1 MGISD
6 QHVQWTSHD
15 KSEHVLRG
23 LRFFAPRRDSKIDQV
38 VQAGQ
43 CYLSLV
49 PAAYLSSPSYVL
61 IAKQGLAKRSD
72 VTPPGTLSSK
82 TSILLASRVVH
93 QKSESEFEVPNM
105 TSSL

>member
-1 MGISD
+1 MGTSD

-72 VTPPGTLSSK
+72 VTPPRHTLLKDINIACFKGRPSEVG
-82 TSILLASRVVH
+82 IRV
-93 QKSESEFEVPNM
+93 
-105 TSSL
+105 